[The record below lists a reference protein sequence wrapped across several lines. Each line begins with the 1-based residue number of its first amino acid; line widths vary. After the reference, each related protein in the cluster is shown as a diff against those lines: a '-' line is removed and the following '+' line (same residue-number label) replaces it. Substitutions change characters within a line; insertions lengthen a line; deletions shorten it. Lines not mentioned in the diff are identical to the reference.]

1 MLNNKEKTCYKT
13 YYTGSL
19 KITNAIQILSNKFN
33 LKLKKP
39 SLILEMRPYYT
50 LMDSLCKLPW

>member
-19 KITNAIQILSNKFN
+19 KITNAIQIHLNKFN
-33 LKLKKP
+33 LKLNDK
-39 SLILEMRPYYT
+39 IITYFRNETIVYT
-50 LMDSLCKLPW
+50 SG